1 MIEIIVD
8 KCTVCSKCV
17 EVCPAKI
24 YRSNDEKI
32 SVKDVERCIF
42 CGHCLSVCPTEAIR
56 HEKLDYTKFK
66 KIPQLEVNLQD
77 LTELIQTR
85 RSIRRFKKKNI
96 PKDQLQELIDTSRYA
111 PTGTN
116 LQNLH
121 YLILQGDAIPPF
133 VKQIR
138 DFYAKSMKMLKSSSE
153 GDRVSR
159 YIKTWEYWIDE
170 AKKGNDAVFYN
181 PPAVIICYVPKQDSM
196 APLNVGFAIGNL
208 MLAAHSVGLG
218 TVNIGFALG
227 AIARNPEIQA
237 TLGVSKEYRIYSVL
251 SIGYPAIK
259 YERIP
264 IRREPRITW
273 KGSI

>member
-1 MIEIIVD
+1 LIEV
-8 KCTVCSKCV
+8 
-17 EVCPAKI
+17 A
-24 YRSNDEKI
+24 
-32 SVKDVERCIF
+32 
-42 CGHCLSVCPTEAIR
+42 
-56 HEKLDYTKFK
+56 
-66 KIPQLEVNLQD
+66 
-77 LTELIQTR
+77 
-85 RSIRRFKKKNI
+85 RF
-96 PKDQLQELIDTSRYA
+96 A

-116 LQNLH
+116 LQNIR

-133 VKQIR
+133 VTEIR
-138 DFYAKSMKMLKSSSE
+138 NFYAKSMKLLKSSSE
-153 GDRVSR
+153 GSDSLDRVSR

-181 PPAVIICYVPKQDSM
+181 PPAVIICYAPQQDSM

-237 TLGVSKEYRIYSVL
+237 TLGISKEYRIYAVL
-251 SIGYPAIK
+251 SIGYPPTK

-264 IRREPRITW
+264 VRREPRVTW
-273 KGSI
+273 KGNI